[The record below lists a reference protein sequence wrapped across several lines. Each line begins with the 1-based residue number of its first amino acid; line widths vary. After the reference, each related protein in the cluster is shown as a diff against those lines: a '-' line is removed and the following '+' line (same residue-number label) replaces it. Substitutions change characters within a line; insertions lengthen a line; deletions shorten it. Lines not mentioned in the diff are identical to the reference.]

1 MNATAQ
7 GLQGRLPEDGRVVR
21 GLRGGQVQGR
31 RQPDGQRHADP
42 RGVPAVHG
50 GVPPQGLLHIHCLPA
65 HAGHCVLAVQ
75 HALPARVLSEGPV
88 LSDGGPAVRGVHCQL
103 LGRLVPRQRPAV
115 RRGEHG
121 RHGAGRVREVP
132 VARQVP
138 GRGVVPA
145 RRPVPRDHLD
155 GCCLRGVHAGC
166 DVPCGLLPDGVR
178 REQHDGLP
186 LPGVHGV
193 SRRGPVPV
201 RVRPHEGRAV
211 RGVQPHVRRAGAAG
225 DLAVRAVR
233 GRGVRGPDVRAVA
246 AVQHVA
252 GVAAVLPVLQQRG
265 RLLHAV
271 SGEAC
276 MFWVCRARS

>member
-7 GLQGRLPEDGRVVR
+7 GLQGRLSEDGRVVR
-21 GLRGGQVQGR
+21 GLCGGQVQGR
-31 RQPDGQRHADP
+31 QQPDGQRHADP
-42 RGVPAVHG
+42 RGVPALHG
-50 GVPPQGLLHIHCLPA
+50 GVPPQELLHLERVPA
-65 HAGHCVLAVQ
+65 HAGHPVLTVQ
-75 HALPARVLSEGPV
+75 RPVPGRVLPAGPV
-88 LSDGGPAVRGVHCQL
+88 LCDGGPAVLAVRGQL
-103 LGRLVPRQRPAV
+103 PRRVVPRQQPEV

-121 RHGAGRVREVP
+121 GHGAGRVREVP
-132 VARQVP
+132 DARQVP

-193 SRRGPVPV
+193 PRRGPVPV
-201 RVRPHEGRAV
+201 RVRSHEGRAV

-225 DLAVRAVR
+225 DLGVRAVR
-233 GRGVRGPDVRAVA
+233 GRRVRGPDVRAAA

-252 GVAAVLPVLQQRG
+252 GVADLLPVLQQRG